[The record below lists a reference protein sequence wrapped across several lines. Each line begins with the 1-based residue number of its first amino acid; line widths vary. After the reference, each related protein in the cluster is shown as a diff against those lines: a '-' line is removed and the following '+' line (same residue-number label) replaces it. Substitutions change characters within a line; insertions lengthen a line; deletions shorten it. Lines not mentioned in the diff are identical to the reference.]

1 MSTRVTVT
9 LTDETY
15 RRAEYL
21 ARLTGRDV
29 EDILTEALSISLQ
42 SFDSHS
48 PLRMPVADLSD
59 GEVLAL
65 ADSTMEAS
73 QDQRMSELLYK
84 QQAGELTPD
93 EQPELTAL
101 MQVYQHGLLRKAQAL
116 NEAVRR
122 GLREPLEP

>member
-1 MSTRVTVT
+1 MSTQVTVT

-42 SFDSHS
+42 SFDSPS

-84 QQAGELTPD
+84 
-93 EQPELTAL
+93 
-101 MQVYQHGLLRKAQAL
+101 
-116 NEAVRR
+116 
-122 GLREPLEP
+122 

>member
-1 MSTRVTVT
+1 MSTQVTVT
-9 LTDETY
+9 LTDEIY

-42 SFDSHS
+42 SFDSPS

-93 EQPELTAL
+93 EQPELAAL

-122 GLREPLEP
+122 GLR